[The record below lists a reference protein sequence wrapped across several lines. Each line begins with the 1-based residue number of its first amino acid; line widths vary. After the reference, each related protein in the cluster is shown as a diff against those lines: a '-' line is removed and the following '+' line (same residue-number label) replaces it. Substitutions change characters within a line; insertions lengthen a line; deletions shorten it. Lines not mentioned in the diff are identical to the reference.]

1 MSEVI
6 STAFLMGGLG
16 NQMFQAAHA
25 LAQGKKNN
33 VPVRFKCESWTP
45 MQGRQTPA
53 YKENIFR
60 NLDFNWVDLPL
71 NRVVEGPWEYSEIV
85 ADWTRPTEFYGYF
98 QSSKN
103 FLGYDQH
110 IREVF
115 SPTQK
120 FKEEI
125 YEKYPQMNQD
135 NTVSIHIR
143 LGDYKNNPHIHPSIS
158 IEYINRALREIG
170 EYSHAF
176 IFSEDKEWITNNL
189 NLENSTVVNEED
201 WTEMW
206 MISLCKNNINS
217 NSTFSWWGAFLNE
230 NPNKKV
236 IAPSIWFGPSGPQN
250 YKDIFEPYWTVLDV
264 QYDNG
269 LLK

>member
-1 MSEVI
+1 MSEII

-33 VPVRFKCESWTP
+33 VPVKFRCESWTP
-45 MQGRQTPA
+45 MQGRQTSV
-53 YKENIFR
+53 YRENIFR
-60 NLDFNWVDLPL
+60 NLDFNWVDTPL
-71 NRVVEGPWEYSEIV
+71 TRVVEGPWEYSEV
-85 ADWTRPTEFYGYF
+85 TADWSNPTEFYGYF

-103 FLGYDQH
+103 FLGYDDY

-115 SPTQK
+115 SPS
-120 FKEEI
+120 KEFIEETF
-125 YEKYPQMNQD
+125 EKYPQLNQD
-135 NTVSIHIR
+135 NTLSIHIR
-143 LGDYKNNPHIHPSIS
+143 LGDYTQNPHIHPSIS
-158 IEYINRALREIG
+158 VEYINRALSEVG
-170 EYSHAF
+170 SYSHVF
-176 IFSEDKEWITNNL
+176 VFSEDKEWIEKNISLVNM
-189 NLENSTVVNEED
+189 TVVNEED
-201 WTEMW
+201 WKEMW

-217 NSTFSWWGAFLNE
+217 NSTFSWWGAFLNQ

-236 IAPSIWFGPSGPQN
+236 VAPSMWFGPSGPQN
-250 YKDIFEPYWTVLDV
+250 YKDIYESYWTVLDV

>member
-45 MQGRQTPA
+45 MQGKQTPE
-53 YKENIFR
+53 YKNNIFR
-60 NLDFNWVDLPL
+60 KLDFNWVDLPL
-71 NRVVEGPWEYSEIV
+71 NRVQEGPWEYSEIE

-103 FLGYDQH
+103 FLGYDDY
-110 IREVF
+110 IREMYEPNQEF
-115 SPTQK
+115 IQ
-120 FKEEI
+120 EMC
-125 YEKYPQMNQD
+125 EKYPQLHQD
-135 NTVSIHIR
+135 NTLSIHIR
-143 LGDYKNNPHIHPSIS
+143 LGDYTNNPHIHPSIS
-158 IEYINRALREIG
+158 VEYINRALSEIG
-170 EYSHAF
+170 EYSHVF
-176 IFSEDKEWITNNL
+176 VFSEDKRWIENNL
-189 NLENSTVVNEED
+189 SLPNMTVVDED
-201 WTEMW
+201 DWKEMW

-217 NSTFSWWGAFLNE
+217 NSTFSWWGAFLNK
-230 NPNKKV
+230 NQNKKV
-236 IAPSIWFGPSGPQN
+236 VAPSIWFGPSGPQN
-250 YKDIFEPYWTVLDV
+250 YKDIYEPYWTVLDV